1 MRVAAI
7 SNRTYTVQFTD
18 RLGAAPWAKLADLIA
33 RPTNHVETIPDPAW
47 TTNRFYRVVLP
58 RQP

>member
-1 MRVAAI
+1 V

-18 RLGAAPWAKLADLIA
+18 QLNSGAWSRLADIVA
-33 RPTNHVETIPDPAW
+33 RANNRVESFTDPAW
-47 TTNRFYRVVLP
+47 TTNRFYRVVTP